1 MIRIFLQVRS
11 SELSSL
17 PNWKKGEN
25 YIHEEGAFKIGRQ
38 INFMINSIYAK
49 KLPTGC
55 KKITK

>member
-25 YIHEEGAFKIGRQ
+25 YIHEEDAFKIGRQ

-49 KLPTGC
+49 K
-55 KKITK
+55 ITHRL